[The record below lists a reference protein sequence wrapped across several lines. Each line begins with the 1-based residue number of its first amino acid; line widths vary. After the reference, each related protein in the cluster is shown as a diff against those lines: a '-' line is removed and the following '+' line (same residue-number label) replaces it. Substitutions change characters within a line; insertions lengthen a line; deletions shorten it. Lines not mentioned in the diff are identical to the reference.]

1 MLTRRTTA
9 TEVYHGLR
17 EAPDTAEITNAAREA
32 FARSNPDVKLQRL
45 VIVIAAYNEAANI
58 GAVLDEIPDQIAD
71 VAVSRLVIDDGSSDD
86 TTSVA
91 QRHGALVCTLSA
103 NRGHGVALRL
113 GYRIARE
120 AGAEYIATLDG
131 DGQWDP
137 ADLPAMVRVL
147 EEGRADFVVGSRQLG
162 RTENTDSFRNMGV
175 RFFARLISVLTR
187 THLTDTSS
195 GLRAMRADLTAVVRQ
210 TQPQYQ
216 TSELLIG
223 ALFQGFRVAEVPT
236 TMRQRLSGVTKKGDN
251 LFYGL
256 RYARVIGRT
265 WWRERQ
271 LAARGTG
278 RRPLAQAAGEPVS
291 TSPIPTTQISA
302 SPISTSKVST
312 STVSTSQRPQRPGS

>member
-9 TEVYHGLR
+9 SEVYHGLR

-45 VIVIAAYNEAANI
+45 VIVIAAYNEANNI

-71 VAVSRLVIDDGSSDD
+71 VAVSRLVIDDGSSDG
-86 TTSVA
+86 TTEVA
-91 QRHGALVCTLSA
+91 HRHGALVCTLSA

-137 ADLPAMVRVL
+137 ADLPDMVALL
-147 EEGRADFVVGSRQLG
+147 EAGRADFVVGSRQLG
-162 RTENTDSFRNMGV
+162 RTENTDSLRNLGV
-175 RFFARLISVLTR
+175 RFFARLISMLTH
-187 THLTDTSS
+187 TQLTDTSS
-195 GLRAMRADLTAVVRQ
+195 GLRAMRADLTAAVRQ

-265 WWRERQ
+265 WWRERR
-271 LAARGTG
+271 LAADSPV
-278 RRPLAQAAGEPVS
+278 RRPVPHVTGEPVP
-291 TSPIPTTQISA
+291 TSPM
-302 SPISTSKVST
+302 STGPMP
-312 STVSTSQRPQRPGS
+312 TSQSPQQPAS

>member
-1 MLTRRTTA
+1 MRTRQSSA
-9 TEVYHGLR
+9 SEVFHGLR
-17 EAPDTAEITNAAREA
+17 EAPDTAEITGAAREA
-32 FARSNPDVKLQRL
+32 FARGNPDVKLQRL

-71 VAVSRLVIDDGSSDD
+71 VAVSRLVIDDGSSDG
-86 TTSVA
+86 TTAVA

-137 ADLPAMVRVL
+137 ADLPAMVRLL
-147 EEGRADFVVGSRQLG
+147 EDGDADFVVGSRQLG
-162 RTENTDSFRNMGV
+162 HTENTDRFRNLGV
-175 RFFARLISVLTR
+175 RFFAALISMLTHTR
-187 THLTDTSS
+187 LTDTSS
-195 GLRAMRADLTAVVRQ
+195 GLRAMRADLTAVVHQ

-236 TMRQRLSGVTKKGDN
+236 TMRQRISGVTKKGDN

-265 WWRERQ
+265 WWRERG
-271 LAARGTG
+271 AARRSPG
-278 RRPLAQAAGEPVS
+278 RIAPQVPGEPVPS
-291 TSPIPTTQISA
+291 SQLPEQPA
-302 SPISTSKVST
+302 S
-312 STVSTSQRPQRPGS
+312 